1 MTTNPDSILSSIKKT
16 VGFDDEFT
24 AFDVD
29 ITLHINA
36 AFGEL
41 QQLGVGG
48 DTGFVITDDTTLWS
62 QYVSD
67 FTYQGMVKQYVY
79 LFTKLAFD
87 PPITSFGLD
96 ALQKQQE
103 KLAWRINSAAEHI
116 NPPDNPFTEG
126 VVSEADT
133 VNQLFFEV
141 KTKVLEFAATITP
154 DAGRANT
161 FYLTMTHFC
170 TINAPVN
177 GSDGEHINLELT
189 SNGHAVTWGPGWNW
203 GLSGEPDL
211 SSGGLTD
218 MISAV
223 WRESSNDWVAGF
235 TPGF

>member
-1 MTTNPDSILSSIKKT
+1 MTTNASSILSSTKKI

-29 ITLHINA
+29 ITTHINA

-48 DTGFVITDDTTLWS
+48 DTGFIITDDTTLWS

-67 FTYQGMVKQYVY
+67 LVYLGMVQQFIY
-79 LFTKLAFD
+79 LSVKLAFD
-87 PPITSFGLD
+87 PPSTSF
-96 ALQKQQE
+96 ALEAIQKQLE
-103 KLAWRINSAAEHI
+103 KLSWRINSAAEHI
-116 NPPDNPFTEG
+116 TPPDDPFTEG

-133 VNQLFFEV
+133 VSQLFFEV
-141 KTKVLEFAATITP
+141 KTQTIEFASLITP
-154 DAGRANT
+154 NAGTANT
-161 FYLTMTHFC
+161 FYMTMTGDC

-177 GSDGEHINLELT
+177 GSDGEHINFELT
-189 SNGHAVTWGPGWNW
+189 SNGHTVTWGAGWNW
-203 GLSGEPDL
+203 GVNGEPSL
-211 SSGGLTD
+211 TGGGLTD

-223 WRESSNDWVAGF
+223 WRELHNDWVAGF